1 MTDLT
6 PLESLIKR
14 RLTEAPLSVAD
25 YMRLALGHP
34 EHGYYRTRDPLGAAD
49 FVTAPEVSQMF
60 GEMLGLWC
68 AHLWALIG
76 QPKPVRVVE
85 LGPGRGTLMADAMRA
100 VRKVVP
106 SFHDAVEIHLVE
118 TSPVL
123 RARQRRA
130 LDGFNVVWHDDLEMV
145 PPGPLLLIANEF
157 LDALP
162 IHQLVKQDGEW
173 FERNVVLS
181 AEDSGLSFGLSAEP
195 SPLVRLLSPMVSNS
209 PDGSVAEV
217 SPDARA
223 VSTAIA
229 RRIRQSGGAA
239 VLIDYGYN
247 RPATGDSLQAVRGHK
262 YHPVLVRPGEADLT
276 AHVDFSAVIA
286 AASLEGV
293 EVHGPVDQGV
303 FLERLGIRERAERL
317 TRDLDPVTAY
327 GIYDG
332 MNRLTTPDRMG
343 SLFKVVAFGPRGLKP
358 LPGFVR

>member
-1 MTDLT
+1 MTALT
-6 PLESLIKR
+6 QLESLIKR

-60 GEMLGLWC
+60 GELMGLWC

-76 QPKPVRVVE
+76 QPKPVRLVE
-85 LGPGRGTLMADAMRA
+85 LGPGRGTLMADALRA
-100 VRKVVP
+100 VKNVVP
-106 SFHDAVEIHLVE
+106 TFYEAVEIHMVE

-130 LDGFNVVWHDDLEMV
+130 LDGLKVVWHDDLEMV
-145 PPGPLLLIANEF
+145 PPGPLLMIANEF

-162 IHQLVKQDGEW
+162 IHQLIKQGGDW
-173 FERNVVLS
+173 YERHVVLS
-181 AEDSGLSFGLSAEP
+181 PEDGGMTFGLSDAP
-195 SPLVRLLSPMVSNS
+195 SPLARLLSPMVSNS
-209 PDGSVAEV
+209 PDGAIAEV

-223 VSTAIA
+223 VSSAIA

-239 VLIDYGYN
+239 VLIDYGYS
-247 RPATGDSLQAVRGHK
+247 RPSTGDSLQAIRGHHF
-262 YHPVLVRPGEADLT
+262 HPVLARPGEADLT

-286 AASLEGV
+286 AANAEGV
-293 EVHGPVDQGV
+293 EVHGPVDQGL

-317 TRDLDPVTAY
+317 TRDTDTITSY

-332 MNRLTTPDRMG
+332 MNRLTAPDRMG